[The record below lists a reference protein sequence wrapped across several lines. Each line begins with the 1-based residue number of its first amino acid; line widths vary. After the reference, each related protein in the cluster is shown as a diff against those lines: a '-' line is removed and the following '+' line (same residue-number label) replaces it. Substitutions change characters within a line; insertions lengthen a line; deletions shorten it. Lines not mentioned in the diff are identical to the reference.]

1 MQQLELALKAVEV
14 INGYR
19 SNKIIMDFVTSE
31 AREKVAEEIRA
42 EMNGGTTAKAVELLE
57 LRYQNIAD
65 RVQSYVNAGLLGL
78 YMYSL
83 GAKNP
88 KPQKI

>member
-1 MQQLELALKAVEV
+1 MNQLELALKAVEV

-57 LRYQNIAD
+57 MRYQNIAD
-65 RVQSYVNAGLLGL
+65 RVQSYVNAGLLGV
-78 YMYSL
+78 YMHSL
-83 GAKNP
+83 SVRNP
-88 KPQKI
+88 KTQKI